1 MSCRRITRQIA
12 PFWGEPLLDKLPP
25 EQEKPSGNREPSLTP
40 QEFITR
46 WSNNSLNEKAGAQAH
61 FDDLCDLLGVDK
73 PRDPDNYCFERGAK
87 KAGGGD
93 GWADVWKRGHFGWE
107 NKSPKRDLV
116 KALEQLRAYAGNLD
130 NPPLQIVCDRERIE
144 IHTVFRGYPDEPR
157 TILLKDIG
165 SPANLQIL
173 RWVFTDPDK
182 LKPQKSNAAITQEV
196 AAEFA
201 NLAKSMRGRGLDAQ
215 QVAHFLTQCI
225 FCMFA
230 EDEGLLH
237 DSPTDN
243 HAIFT
248 ALLKSA
254 QVDTT
259 RAALRITSLF
269 TAMQNEGGQYG
280 NDSIT
285 WFNGGLFKTIDVPPL
300 TLEDMGCLYR
310 VADQHDWRAIDPTIF
325 GTLFESGLD
334 PSSRAELG
342 AHFTDVATIH
352 KIIDPLITLP
362 LRAEWQ
368 VAKDAMAQSLTKASG
383 SKAAAQKKHQKAAQD
398 TYYAYLE
405 RLRNFRVL
413 DAACGSGN
421 FLYLSLHALKDLEHA
436 AQIDAEALGLQ
447 QQLGIECGT
456 PNILGIEINEYAAE
470 LARVTVWIGDIQWCQ
485 RNGRTI
491 HKRPV
496 LHSLD
501 SIEHRDALLNTD
513 GSEAAWPQADVLVG
527 NPPFLGGSKKRGELG
542 DAYFEKLEK
551 VFAKRVPGGADLV
564 CYWFDKARCAIA
576 ANTIQAAGLV
586 ATQAIRAGSNRVVL
600 TGICD
605 STQIFNAWSDEAWV
619 NYGAAVRVSLVCF
632 GATAQGIQLNGQAV
646 PSINADLTPGG
657 IGTNDL
663 TRSQQLKDNQDM
675 VFIGTQKSG
684 GFDIQGS
691 LAREWLVLPNP
702 HGRPN
707 AEVIA
712 PWANGQDLVGR
723 PMDKWI
729 IDFGTDKDEVCASLF
744 EAPFNFVVEHIKPE
758 RQNNNRAVRAKYWW
772 RLAETM
778 PATRKAVAPIA
789 RFIATPRVAK
799 HRIFVWR
806 SSSFLPDV
814 RLAIVAR
821 ADDTN
826 FGILSSR
833 MHEVW
838 SLAQASVHGD
848 GSDGGRPTYN
858 AKSCFETFPFPAGL
872 TPQDTAHQ
880 RTETLPSGAV
890 IPCLTKSSTS
900 NHPLAQAEPAQP
912 AIKTEVNPTIEAIA
926 RQGLGAISK
935 SEAHEPP
942 APASRQ
948 PSDSAST
955 TAQQNTEIRAQ
966 AEAIANA
973 AKTLN
978 DRRLAWLNPPE
989 WTHSVPEV
997 IPLGMSTSP
1006 YPNRTE
1012 PKPDISPADL
1022 KALQARTLTNLYNA
1036 RPAWLVLAHHALDKA
1051 VATAY
1056 GWTDYA
1062 ETMTDDDL
1070 LSRLLK
1076 LNLERHAAHG

>member
-1 MSCRRITRQIA
+1 M
-12 PFWGEPLLDKLPP
+12 
-25 EQEKPSGNREPSLTP
+25 TP

-46 WSNNSLNEKAGAQAH
+46 WSNNRLNEKAGAQAH

-73 PRDPDNYCFERGAK
+73 PRDPDHYCFERGAK

-182 LKPQKSNAAITQEV
+182 LKPHKSNAAITQEV

-254 QVDTT
+254 HVDTT

-368 VAKDAMAQSLTKASG
+368 VAKDAMAQSLAKASG

-501 SIEHRDALLNTD
+501 SIEHRDALLNAD

-564 CYWFDKARCAIA
+564 CYWFDKARVA
-576 ANTIQAAGLV
+576 IQAGRLKSAGLV
-586 ATQAIRAGSNRVVL
+586 STNSIRGGSNRQVL
-600 TGICD
+600 DAICQSE
-605 STQIFNAWSDEAWV
+605 STPIFEAWSDEAWV
-619 NYGAAVRVSLVCF
+619 NYGAAVRVSLICF
-632 GATAQGIQLNGQAV
+632 GQLPIEKGRRLDGLATGIV
-646 PSINADLTPGG
+646 YADLTPGQADG
-657 IGTNDL
+657 SSSDL
-663 TRSQQLKDNQDM
+663 GRARRFHGSGSSAFEGLRKDGALD
-675 VFIGTQKSG
+675 ISG
-684 GFDIQGS
+684 AQ
-691 LAREWLVLPNP
+691 AREWLQVPNP
-702 HGRPN
+702 HGKSNALVLFPLINGMDVTRRPRDGW
-707 AEVIA
+707 VIDT
-712 PWANGQDLVGR
+712 GESMSEED
-723 PMDKWI
+723 
-729 IDFGTDKDEVCASLF
+729 ASLF
-744 EAPFNFVVEHIKPE
+744 EAPFEHIVRNVKPIRLE
-758 RQNNNRAVRAKYWW
+758 NNDRIRRTFWW
-772 RLAETM
+772 RFGRNGEQLRAALKPLE
-778 PATRKAVAPIA
+778 RYIN
-789 RFIATPRVAK
+789 TPRVSK
-799 HRIFVWR
+799 HRLFVWQNFPCIPDTATVAIAR
-806 SSSFLPDV
+806 S
-814 RLAIVAR
+814 
-821 ADDTN
+821 DDTT
-826 FGILSSR
+826 FGILHSR
-833 MHEVW
+833 FHELW
-838 SLAQASVHGD
+838 SLRMCTWLGVGND
-848 GSDGGRPTYN
+848 PRYTPTT
-858 AKSCFETFPFPAGL
+858 CFETFPFPAGL

-880 RTETLPSGAV
+880 RTETLASGAV
-890 IPCLTKSSTS
+890 IPLFANSSTS
-900 NHPLAQAEPAQP
+900 NQPLAQAETAQP
-912 AIKTEVNPTIEAIA
+912 AIKTEAIPTPEAIA

-948 PSDSAST
+948 PSDSAGT
-955 TAQQNTEIRAQ
+955 TAQQNAETRAQ

-973 AKTLN
+973 AKILN

-1012 PKPDISPADL
+1012 PQPDLSAADL

-1036 RPAWLVLAHHALDKA
+1036 RPVWLLLAHHALDKA

-1056 GWTDYA
+1056 GWIDYA
-1062 ETMTDDDL
+1062 ETMTDDEL

-1076 LNLERHAAHG
+1076 LNLERAAKG